1 MGRPKCIFEVNV
13 KNPEKCLDE
22 LISIC
27 EDDDEMKTNLNM
39 MGKSIIA
46 RTTNTSTGSSQTEIG
61 IDSLVT
67 MTEQLNSLDKC
78 ILIDVLLKQLSRK
91 ERLKVTF
98 VTYSDM
104 PEDDQ
109 CNFFALLGHSMNS
122 DLYAASTNSTKSAMN
137 LNFNDLKGAN
147 KSEFY

>member
-67 MTEQLNSLDKC
+67 MTEQLNSLC
-78 ILIDVLLKQLSRK
+78 RARGLEMSWRLSSQLGNATHSVDSR
-91 ERLKVTF
+91 
-98 VTYSDM
+98 
-104 PEDDQ
+104 
-109 CNFFALLGHSMNS
+109 
-122 DLYAASTNSTKSAMN
+122 
-137 LNFNDLKGAN
+137 
-147 KSEFY
+147 

>member
-22 LISIC
+22 LINVC

-39 MGKSIIA
+39 IGKTIIA
-46 RTTNTSTGSSQTEIG
+46 RTTNTSTGISQTEIG
-61 IDSLVT
+61 IDCLAT

-78 ILIDVLLKQLSRK
+78 ILIDVLLKQLSSQ

-104 PEDDQ
+104 PDDNQ
-109 CNFFALLGHSMNS
+109 CNFFLLFSHSINS
-122 DLYAASTNSTKSAMN
+122 DLYAASSNSSKSAMN

-147 KSEFY
+147 KSEL